1 MQRRLKLAG
10 LVLLGIAV
18 LATLGYQWYLAW
30 VTREYGQHL
39 PRIDITVD
47 TTDREYYAFTSHS
60 ASDAPKPLVF
70 LLNGGDAGHWRF
82 PQQFAWQALA
92 EELGIVLVVPVGKH
106 VQDNEGGLATQ
117 HLSQYL
123 SGHRLHQ
130 SHH

>member
-1 MQRRLKLAG
+1 MLFA
-10 LVLLGIAV
+10 IAV
-18 LATLGYQWYLAW
+18 LTTFGYQSYLAW

-47 TTDREYYAFTSHS
+47 TTDREYYVFAPYS
-60 ASDAPKPLVF
+60 APDAPKPLLF

-106 VQDNEGGLATQ
+106 VQDCLF
-117 HLSQYL
+117 
-123 SGHRLHQ
+123 
-130 SHH
+130 

>member
-47 TTDREYYAFTSHS
+47 TTDREYYYWHFDSNHVQW
-60 ASDAPKPLVF
+60 DAPRPAQGHTELEAEAPSSPRQ
-70 LLNGGDAGHWRF
+70 LGAGCQPGARGRMTCIRYRIRRR
-82 PQQFAWQALA
+82 ALQ
-92 EELGIVLVVPVGKH
+92 GV
-106 VQDNEGGLATQ
+106 
-117 HLSQYL
+117 
-123 SGHRLHQ
+123 
-130 SHH
+130 